1 VWVVD
6 ATDPRQ
12 CEEFTTVLQHLP
24 DASLLVLANKQDCD
38 GARSV
43 EDVTTELGLSC
54 EKERHWHV
62 QACSAKTGAG
72 LDEGIRWLMEDIGSR
87 LCQHWITRY
96 WKATSRGY
104 HAILSYVCESELVSG
119 RRLASKWSRMC
130 VFGMM
135 RATQQDCIRFIT
147 ASMSMYPKRRRLKTI
162 LAWTNIYFHF

>member
-1 VWVVD
+1 LWDVGGQATIRAYWRNYFENVTEGIVWVVD

-87 LCQHWITRY
+87 LCQH
-96 WKATSRGY
+96 
-104 HAILSYVCESELVSG
+104 
-119 RRLASKWSRMC
+119 
-130 VFGMM
+130 
-135 RATQQDCIRFIT
+135 
-147 ASMSMYPKRRRLKTI
+147 
-162 LAWTNIYFHF
+162 